1 MWEIMRTLN
10 LLVAGLL
17 LMSAT
22 GCATIA
28 RGDKQRVKFFTDP
41 KGAQLVIN
49 GQEFTTPAIVALK
62 RSEVQKV
69 EIRKEGYR
77 SVVLEM
83 KGVWD
88 GAALGNVVL
97 PGGSIGAATD
107 RLKGSDLAFY
117 PVPKI
122 KLTPA
127 TQPSDGP
134 IELIQY
140 KKRYLTKE
148 EYEAELIQEREDA
161 RTDFPF
167 EHR

>member
-1 MWEIMRTLN
+1 MRILS

-28 RGDKQRVKFFTDP
+28 RGERQKLKFQTDP
-41 KGAQLVIN
+41 EGAKLVIN
-49 GQEFTTPAIVALK
+49 GEEFTTPATVKLK

-69 EIRKEGYR
+69 EISKEGYR
-77 SVVLEM
+77 PVVLNLR
-83 KGVWD
+83 GVWD

-97 PGGSIGAATD
+97 PGGSLGAATD
-107 RLKGSDLAFY
+107 RVKGSDLAFY

-122 KLTPA
+122 KLTPT

-140 KKRYLTKE
+140 KKRYLTKA